1 MNNVVGV
8 WLVTRNCCGQ
18 RLRNVEVRA
27 GMNRVPDDKQKPNQ
41 DRLTVNT
48 KVATFGGPAH
58 VLSTY
63 RILFDVSLGPVRAKY
78 ITLQILGT
86 SYLEINEVA
95 PMITKFK

>member
-1 MNNVVGV
+1 
-8 WLVTRNCCGQ
+8 
-18 RLRNVEVRA
+18 
-27 GMNRVPDDKQKPNQ
+27 MNRVPDDKQKLNQ

-48 KVATFGGPAH
+48 KVAFFGGPAR

-63 RILFDVSLGPVRAKY
+63 RILFAPVRAKY

-86 SYLEINEVA
+86 SHLEINEIA